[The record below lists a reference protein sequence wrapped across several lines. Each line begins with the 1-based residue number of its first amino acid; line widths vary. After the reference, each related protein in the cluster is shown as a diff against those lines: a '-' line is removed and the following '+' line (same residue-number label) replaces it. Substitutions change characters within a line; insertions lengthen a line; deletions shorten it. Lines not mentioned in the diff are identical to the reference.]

1 VNLPTL
7 LKNLVAWIGG
17 GAALLT
23 ALVYGGK
30 LVLEKWLQR
39 REERQK
45 AERQTELE
53 SHKAE
58 LVRLTEQLK
67 HSLEREMLKAQ
78 LSTSK
83 VHEVYPRLYARIVR
97 AHGAVAGLLGG
108 YEQTYQ
114 DYDLDDFDEL
124 LREKRLP
131 RGERE
136 RLLERIKAGREDG
149 IKELRRV
156 LRRVRIHNARTQIGK
171 AFNYHALK
179 ALYLSQPVGAL
190 ALKILE
196 AENRCWASMQNEW
209 EAGLNSSNIVED
221 LQGAL
226 EKAEQLQL
234 LMQKE
239 LQPGELQKI

>member
-1 VNLPTL
+1 VNFLTL
-7 LKNLVAWIGG
+7 LKDLFGWILGSA
-17 GAALLT
+17 AALSVLG
-23 ALVYGGK
+23 YGGK
-30 LVLEKWLQR
+30 RGLDWYLQR

-67 HSLEREMLKAQ
+67 HGLEREMLKAQ

-97 AHGAVAGLLGG
+97 AHGAVAGLMGG

-131 RGERE
+131 HGERE
-136 RLLERIKAGREDG
+136 ALLRRIKADREDG
-149 IKELRRV
+149 IEELRRV
-156 LRRVRIHNARTQIGK
+156 LRRVRIHSARTQLSK

-196 AENRCWASMQNEW
+196 TENRCWASMQTAW
-209 EAGLNSSNIVED
+209 EAGLNSSNIIEN
-221 LQGAL
+221 LQDAL
-226 EKAEQLQL
+226 QKVDQLQL

-239 LQPGELQKI
+239 LQPGDLQKI